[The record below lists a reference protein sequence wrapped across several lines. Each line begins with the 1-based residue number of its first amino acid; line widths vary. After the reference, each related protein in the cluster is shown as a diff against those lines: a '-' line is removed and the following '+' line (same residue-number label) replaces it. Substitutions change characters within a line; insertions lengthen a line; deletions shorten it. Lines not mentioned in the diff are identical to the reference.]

1 MSFIFKKNEIL
12 QYVITYGWMNP
23 LDESTEINQSQTD
36 KFSMNYVNT
45 VWIICIKNNRE
56 SIMIAAKCGVG
67 RIGNYYLMGKVSV
80 MKMDGG
86 DDLQHYVCINI

>member
-1 MSFIFKKNEIL
+1 
-12 QYVITYGWMNP
+12 MN
-23 LDESTEINQSQTD
+23 ESTEINQSQTD
-36 KFSMNYVNT
+36 KFIMNYLNT

-67 RIGNYYLMGKVSV
+67 RIGNYYLMGKVSI
-80 MKMDGG
+80 MKMHGG